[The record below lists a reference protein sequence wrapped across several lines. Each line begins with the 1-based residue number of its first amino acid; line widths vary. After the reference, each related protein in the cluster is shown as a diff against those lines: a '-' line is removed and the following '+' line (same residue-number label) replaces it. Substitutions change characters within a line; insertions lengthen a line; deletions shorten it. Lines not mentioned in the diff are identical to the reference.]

1 MKKFLDKDEQNVVE
15 ICDTMLELINE
26 RNLGGVPKCK
36 DKLTVLKRIANGTY
50 PAANLPKTRAK
61 DSQGPKVKE
70 ENKAQ
75 EYGGGTS
82 NDSGDSGRS
91 SGSEYYE
98 STRNSEKPESE
109 EDKGKV
115 DMANTLRHLQKM
127 VKELQKANKQK
138 ASQRSAKRKNL
149 RARLGE
155 VGAPMNIG
163 RKHRGDISEESS
175 ESESEIES
183 DSSVSSSEGERKR
196 KSKRREKRRKSR
208 LVARLGKRNFP
219 PMELMVDERITE
231 ETLLNIFST
240 ASTVSGYVEAA
251 RYSNTRNRKEAK
263 TIARTLDFL
272 LADLGLK
279 EVLKIRASEVLIR
292 RLAAIHEAERT
303 GDWNVASEVEETT
316 LGREMISQSIRRRM
330 LRSARL
336 AKEVSS
342 LRPRIKTERAAR
354 EGEGGKE

>member
-1 MKKFLDKDEQNVVE
+1 MDEQNVVE

-26 RNLGGVPKCK
+26 RKLGDVPKCK

-75 EYGGGTS
+75 EYGAGTS
-82 NDSGDSGRS
+82 NDLGDSGKS
-91 SGSEYYE
+91 SSSEYYE
-98 STRNSEKPESE
+98 STKDSEKTENN
-109 EDKGKV
+109 EDKEGV
-115 DMANTLRHLQKM
+115 GMAKTLQNLERM
-127 VKELQKANKQK
+127 VRELQKANKKK
-138 ASQRSAKRKNL
+138 ASQRSARRKNL

-155 VGAPMNIG
+155 VGAPMKIG

-183 DSSVSSSEGERKR
+183 DSSVSSSEGEREKQR
-196 KSKRREKRRKSR
+196 KSKRMEKRRKSR
-208 LVARLGKRNFP
+208 LVARLTKRDFP

-292 RLAAIHEAERT
+292 RLAAINEAERT

-316 LGREMISQSIRRRM
+316 MGREMISQSVRRRM

-342 LRPRIKTERAAR
+342 LRPRIKTERATR